1 MIRRLAMCA
10 AMAKVSAMSGAVP
23 ASALLL
29 AFALSGCG
37 HIGNARAF
45 PLYPNPDKP
54 RPTASLA
61 HLQGPI
67 GWVDAID
74 VEPYGTVFDVLPG
87 CHVVTL
93 RRKVGASDVSGA
105 WVADLGTMTYVF
117 WMKPDHLYTVD
128 VSTRF
133 RGASHG
139 TMTITAE
146 ERDPSGTVVN
156 VVPQAR
162 RTRDIEACQDW
173 QAATTLAAK
182 PPSQSH
188 GSVSPLAACSR

>member
-10 AMAKVSAMSGAVP
+10 AVAKVLAMSGAVL

-29 AFALSGCG
+29 TFALSGCG

-117 WMKPDHLYTVD
+117 WMKPGHLYSVD
-128 VSTRF
+128 VSVRF

-146 ERDPSGTVVN
+146 DRDSAGTTAT

-162 RTRDIEACQDW
+162 GMREIEACQDW
-173 QAATTLAAK
+173 QAAATLPSPEGAAPTPTPTMPMK
-182 PPSQSH
+182 P
-188 GSVSPLAACSR
+188 